1 MTEKK
6 EGTAKTLGQAIDEI
20 ILALQSLDQNSRIT
34 AINAVCEYLSIPLI
48 EKTKIESPSETI
60 QHPTKTMLT
69 PLQDIKS
76 FKEQKKPSSA
86 NEMAALIAFYLSEMA
101 QDRKAEVEVDDMVKY
116 FKEAEFPLP
125 KVPQVLLQ
133 NAKNAGYFDLVGGG
147 KYKLN
152 PIGYNLVAHNLP
164 RSQSATSMKTKR
176 PKKRMIKKTTSKAS
190 SGKNKT
196 SKK

>member
-34 AINAVCEYLSIPLI
+34 AINAVCEHLSIPLI

-60 QHPTKTMLT
+60 QHPTKTMVT

-76 FKEQKKPSSA
+76 FKEQKQPSSA

-125 KVPQVLLQ
+125 KVLQVLLQ

-164 RSQSATSMKTKR
+164 RAQSETSLKTKR
-176 PKKRMIKKTTSKAS
+176 SKKRM
-190 SGKNKT
+190 
-196 SKK
+196 SKKRSSRKDKSSPK